1 MELSK
6 RMRAVAGMVP
16 RGYAAADIGCDHGFV
31 SICLVREKICPRV
44 IAADVRPGPL
54 LRAKEHIAQ
63 SGLTGEIETVLS
75 DGLEHVP
82 TGPEGAQ
89 VMIAA
94 GMGGRLTMK
103 ILSAH
108 PEKTAGLSWL
118 VLEPQSEVRL
128 VRRWLTENGFII
140 TKEDMVLEDG
150 KYYPVILAANRE
162 RVPDAERPM
171 GKEGPYRE
179 DAFCRKNAA
188 GTGRIQPEMRE
199 MHPLFGEKTEGTGL
213 SDRQMQEA
221 RERFGPCLIGEKH
234 PVLISYLEHTIAKN
248 AELLAKLPQEEC
260 PKDGKERAGRS
271 SQSERS
277 AERRAQLLSDRE
289 LMEALIRWMKEP
301 DGQKI

>member
-54 LRAKEHIAQ
+54 SRAKEHIAQ
-63 SGLTGEIETVLS
+63 SGLTGAIETVLS

-82 TGPEGAQ
+82 TGPGGAQ

-94 GMGGRLTMK
+94 GMGGQLTVK

-128 VRRWLTENGFII
+128 VRRWLTENGFFIA
-140 TKEDMVLEDG
+140 KEDMVLEDG

-162 RVPDAERPM
+162 RIPDAERSA
-171 GKEGPYRE
+171 ETAEQSRTELSCRE
-179 DAFCRKNAA
+179 NAA
-188 GTGRIQPEMRE
+188 GIKQCPAEAEELRTLSGDRPEE
-199 MHPLFGEKTEGTGL
+199 SGL
-213 SDRQMQEA
+213 SHRQIQEA
-221 RERFGPCLIGEKH
+221 RERFGPCLIAERH

-248 AELLAKLPQEEC
+248 AELLERLPQEER
-260 PKDGKERAGRS
+260 PKDGKERADRS
-271 SQSERS
+271 SRSERI
-277 AERRAQLLSDRE
+277 AERRAQLLSDNE
-289 LMEALIRWMKEP
+289 LMETLLRLMKELNSK
-301 DGQKI
+301 GI